1 MKAKTM
7 CFILFVLILSGNS
20 FANESHLSPSPITT
34 LKNHANNNFGMFMV
48 HRQGN
53 GVTLVWTVAFPGQ
66 VTGYVIE
73 RSYDGEFFESISE
86 LSGNNNSRCRFTD
99 NNVYPGY
106 ISYRVKAIMQD
117 GSVEESGVE
126 TIRIVSRK

>member
-1 MKAKTM
+1 
-7 CFILFVLILSGNS
+7 
-20 FANESHLSPSPITT
+20 
-34 LKNHANNNFGMFMV
+34 MFMV

-53 GVTLVWTVAFPGQ
+53 GVTLMWTVAFPGQ
-66 VTGYVIE
+66 VAGYVIE
-73 RSYDGEFFESISE
+73 RSYDGEFFETISE
-86 LSGNNNSRCRFTD
+86 LSRNNNSRCRFTD